1 MASDAQVEANRTN
14 AARSTGPRTAEGKAR
29 SSRNAI
35 KHGLLVKE
43 VCLAD
48 EDEELFANYWEKV
61 LIDLDPH
68 TMLECLLAEA
78 VAAAGWRYK
87 RLLRIEREV
96 FEEELAR
103 EARARIEEESAKEA
117 GEQKKKRTSTNCT
130 NDTKQTEQ
138 QQAGEA
144 GTVPAFARRPGD
156 AAPKADG
163 CATDDRGDDGVNEN
177 RDCPPLADDAGG
189 AADRPARKPL
199 PPAYASGG
207 TVRPERGEGAPVA
220 MDVSLGR
227 AVMATMREGSTH
239 EKLRRYGM
247 QIHRELFVCLR
258 QLRWQQGMRESRW
271 SPNRPTVYCS
281 QALGWGWRCPE
292 EPNCLAKKKK
302 PHLNCT
308 PKIDPMDWERH
319 AAPDAGPAW
328 VKQAG
333 RWPYWD
339 REKQW
344 WIPPGR
350 REEDDES
357 TNPTNDTKQ
366 TEQQQQESTDCT
378 NGTKQRDEQQPAEAA
393 PSAEYETNPILT
405 EGYAEWDVSD
415 DDAAAEGTLCNQT
428 APPDAAAAGPDPA
441 PPPPDDGE

>member
-61 LIDLDPH
+61 LIDLEPH

-138 QQAGEA
+138 QQAGEQKK
-144 GTVPAFARRPGD
+144 TSTNFTN
-156 AAPKADG
+156 
-163 CATDDRGDDGVNEN
+163 CTNE
-177 RDCPPLADDAGG
+177 RSEQQ
-189 AADRPARKPL
+189 ADRPARKPL

-357 TNPTNDTKQ
+357 TNSTNDTKQ
-366 TEQQQQESTDCT
+366 TEQQQQESTNCT

-415 DDAAAEGTLCNQT
+415 DDAAAEGTACDQT

-441 PPPPDDGE
+441 PPPPDDGG